1 MIESEGDDSLCAFCR
16 TPDPNSD
23 EEEVKRVMKLIEK
36 GDSVALNWLA
46 GCYDQ
51 GTMGMPQDR
60 AKAKE
65 LYLKAG
71 ELGFAPAYY
80 NLGLAYDKGHGVEI
94 DMKKA
99 KHYYELAAING
110 NMNGYLLARNNL
122 GCVEE
127 DAGNQQRAHKH
138 FMIGAMAGHKR
149 ALAAVKEGFM
159 EGLVTKDEYAN
170 ALRAYHKSQDDIKS
184 DARDRAR
191 AIREQMMNMG

>member
-1 MIESEGDDSLCAFCR
+1 MSYR
-16 TPDPNSD
+16 MH
-23 EEEVKRVMKLIEK
+23 K
-36 GDSVALNWLA
+36 
-46 GCYDQ
+46 
-51 GTMGMPQDR
+51 DR

-99 KHYYELAAING
+99 KHYYELAAMNG
-110 NMNGYLLARNNL
+110 NLLAGNNL

-138 FMIGAMAGHKR
+138 FMIGAIAGHKR
-149 ALAAVKEGFM
+149 SLAVVKEGFM
-159 EGLVTKDEYAN
+159 EGLVMKDEYAN